1 MNSKVHEIKDVGDVK
16 SRQVWDMQNVKPI
29 SRIGIGLFCT
39 EGQKYMRWIEKS
51 EMGIDILLCPMFGS
65 WTRI

>member
-1 MNSKVHEIKDVGDVK
+1 M
-16 SRQVWDMQNVKPI
+16 KPI

-51 EMGIDILLCPMFGS
+51 EMGINILLCPMFVMCPRTERS
-65 WTRI
+65 EQ